1 MLAASEVVA
10 GRYQVEKSLGQGG
23 MGAVFLASDQQETRQ
38 VALKVLMLAPGESHL
53 RFRRE
58 FRLMSRLSHPHILR
72 VFDSGMHDDAPFLVM
87 EYLTGGTLKELWLE
101 PPRDVKTL
109 AGRLERLIETA
120 EALGYVHAQGIIH
133 RDLKADN
140 VMIEGG
146 EARLMDF
153 GLAKSTHENTT
164 ALTQMGAVMGTATYM
179 SPEQVRGEA
188 VDARTDLYAFGCL
201 LYWTLTGV
209 TPFAG
214 GVFTEILIKQLR
226 ETPLPP
232 STHNSL
238 VSERLDELT
247 MRLLEKAPEDRYSAA
262 SDVAFEL
269 KEISVELLQDRTAL
283 TGVVRSPDEIEDAT
297 PAQLL
302 NTPLVGHA
310 QTWHTLKQNL
320 KTPSQPLLLQAIPGL
335 GLSRLLGDLR
345 QEAKQ
350 QGYLVLPLRFYPG
363 VQIPYQAFR
372 ESLTR
377 LQKRD
382 PIGFAEAAEGL
393 REVLGPL
400 LQSAEPTITDIETS
414 GDIAKFRLYD
424 AVDQLLARLGDGGR
438 LAVVVDDLH
447 HADEATLALLT
458 YLVRAKNS
466 ERFVV
471 FGVHPEAMSSLTK
484 KTLRGLELT
493 RLDLTSLS
501 ERDMRD
507 FIRALLG
514 GDVEERLE
522 KHVIDR
528 AAGTPM
534 VAKEMLDALLKAG
547 HIARRKGVWEW
558 SREVV
563 SVPPSVEGIWAERVE
578 QLSERA
584 QKTLQTASVIGRDF
598 DFDTL
603 MDLANAD
610 EDALLD
616 DIDTLLRANLIRER
630 KDDHYRFAHPL
641 LRDIMHNALNPR
653 RRRRYHEALAEQLE
667 DDPDTPPEVIA
678 EHYAETSE
686 PERAVPF
693 ALKAARHAMTVFAN
707 DVAETYYRLACKVLS
722 EGAAEAPQVWLEL
735 AQLLD
740 RIGRWDEAEQYYE
753 QAAGAEPSQA
763 KALHGLGKLA
773 QKRGDLQTSRE
784 LLEQAIG
791 LEPENLAAY
800 SNLGHVLAL
809 QGKFDDAEAV
819 YNNALVCALRSQ
831 NRKIAVASVQA
842 DLGELAYRRGDLTK
856 ATEWLRT
863 AVDQFSENDN
873 FMLYAKIS
881 NLMGVVEYSFGHVEN
896 AQENYQ
902 RALKAYQKAGDIER
916 VIVMLQN
923 LAITYGD
930 SGQVDRALIT
940 FERAY
945 KQADRIGSK
954 DYKARIAY
962 NRGNLLSNT
971 GQYESALSLFEEAR
985 DYYQESD
992 LKPEQI
998 RTQIGLSNTLIGLEK
1013 ILEAEQEIKIAQE
1026 LLSQVPQPELNLH
1039 VEVLQ
1044 SNIAIMK
1051 GDLEG
1056 AAAKL
1061 ESLIH
1066 ESQILNSK
1074 FFILLDAYLL
1084 LSGVSLA
1091 LKREDDFEI
1100 SLAAAAQLGEE
1111 LNDSLAGKQVE
1122 YLRSIRE
1129 NNSEQTQNLRDE
1141 LASTSQHY
1149 FVKAVEKAFSNSR

>member
-1 MLAASEVVA
+1 MLTVSELVA

-23 MGAVFLASDQQETRQ
+23 MGAVFLASDRQEVRQ

-72 VFDSGMHDDAPFLVM
+72 VFDSGLHDDAPFLVM
-87 EYLTGGTLKELWLE
+87 EYLTGGTLKEVWPE

-140 VMIEGG
+140 VMIEAG

-188 VDARTDLYAFGCL
+188 VDARSDLYAFGCL
-201 LYWTLTGV
+201 LYWTLTGA

-214 GVFTEILIKQLR
+214 NVFTEILIKQLR

-232 STHNSL
+232 STHNPL
-238 VSERLDELT
+238 VNERLDELT

-269 KEISVELLQDRTAL
+269 KQISVELLRDRTAL
-283 TGVVRSPDEIEDAT
+283 TMAVRSPAEIEDAT

-310 QTWHTLKQNL
+310 QTWHTLTQNL
-320 KTPSQPLLLQAIPGL
+320 NTPSQPLLLQAVPGL

-345 QEAKQ
+345 HEART
-350 QGYLVLPLRFYPG
+350 QGYLVLSLRFYPG

-372 ESLTR
+372 EALTR
-377 LQKRD
+377 LQQRD

-393 REVLGPL
+393 RDVLGPL
-400 LQSAEPTITDIETS
+400 LQSAEPTITDVEAS
-414 GDIAKFRLYD
+414 GDIAKFRFYD
-424 AVDQLLARLGDGGR
+424 AVDQLLVRLGADGSR
-438 LAVVVDDLH
+438 LALIVDDLH

-458 YLVRAKNS
+458 YLVRTRDS

-471 FGVHPEAMSSLTK
+471 FGVHPEAVSPLTK

-493 RLDLTSLS
+493 RLDLAPLS

-522 KHVIDR
+522 THVIDH

-563 SVPPSVEGIWAERVE
+563 SIPPSVEGIWAERVE
-578 QLSERA
+578 QLSESA
-584 QKTLQTASVIGRDF
+584 QKTLQIASAVGRDF

-603 MDLANAD
+603 MDLAAAD
-610 EDALLD
+610 EDDLLD
-616 DIDTLLRANLIRER
+616 DIDELLRANLIRER

-641 LRDIMHNALNPR
+641 LRDIMHSALNPR
-653 RRRRYHEALAEQLE
+653 RRRRYHEALAEQLA
-667 DDPDTPPEVIA
+667 DDPDTPPELIA
-678 EHYAETSE
+678 EHYAETSD

-722 EGAAEAPQVWLEL
+722 EAADEAPQVWLEL

-753 QAAGAEPSQA
+753 QAAEAEPTQA

-791 LEPENLAAY
+791 LEPDNLAAY
-800 SNLGHVLAL
+800 SDLCRVVSL
-809 QGKFDDAEAV
+809 QGRFGEAEEIA
-819 YNNALVCALRSQ
+819 NKALLIALKSGGSGVT
-831 NRKIAVASVQA
+831 IAKVQA
-842 DLGELAYRRGDLTK
+842 DLGWIAHKKGDQAKAKEWLESAIGRFDKDGDL
-856 ATEWLRT
+856 L
-863 AVDQFSENDN
+863 
-873 FMLYAKIS
+873 LYARLK
-881 NLMGVVEYSFGHVEN
+881 NLMGAVEYRFGNIED
-896 AQENYQ
+896 ARENYEHAQ
-902 RALKAYQKAGDIER
+902 DTFQKAGDVER
-916 VIVMLQN
+916 AIVVLQN
-923 LAITYGD
+923 TAATYGD
-930 SGQVDRALIT
+930 TGQVKKALKM
-940 FERAY
+940 FEKAY
-945 KQADRIGSK
+945 RQADRIGSR
-954 DYKARIAY
+954 DNMARIAL
-962 NRGNLLSNT
+962 NQGILLKDIGECEWALLRLKEARSYYQEFELKPQQIMTHIHSINALL
-971 GQYESALSLFEEAR
+971 GLEDVKGALQEIESAEELLDGLEQPELMLEVKIEKGSIAIMQADLSQAKLYLEASISVALSL
-985 DYYQESD
+985 Q
-992 LKPEQI
+992 LKL
-998 RTQIGLSNTLIGLEK
+998 R
-1013 ILEAEQEIKIAQE
+1013 
-1026 LLSQVPQPELNLH
+1026 
-1039 VEVLQ
+1039 
-1044 SNIAIMK
+1044 
-1051 GDLEG
+1051 
-1056 AAAKL
+1056 
-1061 ESLIH
+1061 
-1066 ESQILNSK
+1066 
-1074 FFILLDAYLL
+1074 LLDIYLL
-1084 LSGVSLA
+1084 LAGVLVA
-1091 LKREDDFEI
+1091 LKQSNEFERTVEAAELLGKELRDD
-1100 SLAAAAQLGEE
+1100 LAIM
-1111 LNDSLAGKQVE
+1111 QVE
-1122 YLRSIRE
+1122 YLRSIEE
-1129 NNSEQTQNLRDE
+1129 NNSEQTRELRDK
-1141 LASTSQHY
+1141 LAKTSQNY
-1149 FVKAVEKAFSNSR
+1149 FIKLVEKALSFAP